1 LYTDGTDLTEKSFSD
16 IFRAFRVIR
25 VQESQQLQ
33 DINKKIF
40 SFQIQ

>member
-1 LYTDGTDLTEKSFSD
+1 MDGTDLTEKSLSD
-16 IFRAFRVIR
+16 IFRAFRMIR
-25 VQESQQLQ
+25 VQESRQPQ